1 MKKIHLVVFAILAF
15 TLLFTGCPGPND
27 TELPTGKVE
36 VKLSEDVA
44 NLLADDEKIA
54 VDIFL
59 AAKDD
64 LVVRNVELSKSQSSF
79 TFKLTPG
86 DYKVKVTKTTGFL
99 VELSNSEFTVEVD
112 KTNSLEV
119 TKKKAGILN
128 IKLSD
133 DSLSKL
139 ENDKLLITLKKE
151 YTTIRINY
159 DKNSV
164 NINYYIEP
172 GVYSVEVT
180 PSGNSIIAN
189 CDNSSI
195 TVENDQ
201 KIELPIELVDAGMVQ
216 FESTSF
222 TFPNISIMQDD
233 NNVLEVTSAGS
244 YKLPVG
250 EYKLAI
256 SEDEDEMI
264 DVICDSEEFS
274 IKKGQTETIKLDV
287 EKYSIVQ
294 ILAEDELIESLG
306 AQSAKITFTPEKGDN
321 ITFDFSKDSEKKLK
335 LKEGKYTVA
344 IESPSDGNIRY
355 TILQPSINVVYG
367 ETANIKLLFE
377 KIAKFTLNVN
387 DISKLADSK
396 LFLTIK
402 QDDTVIKQIEI
413 TKDSKLEAI
422 ELKVGTYTISV
433 DNKDDYLDVQY
444 DSEIQLDKDTTFDIN
459 LTQLGTVKVTT
470 TLNGL
475 LGSKTVSLKLTDT
488 NEGIKEV
495 TISEKNMNPELKV
508 PVGTYGIE
516 LSVVDQD
523 EISVSTD
530 INTGKVEYGETFE
543 IPVTIYAGSFIE
555 IGIENNIPN
564 EIEWDIYRRVDN
576 SGNIT
581 ELYVD
586 GIPKAATVIWYDT
599 KAVIPEGNINQYVG
613 ISKEWSFLK
622 DRIENI
628 EVRVYINDVL
638 VGAKK
643 VDKKLW
649 EGAK

>member
-133 DSLSKL
+133 ESLEKL
-139 ENDKLLITLKKE
+139 GDDKLLIKLKKE
-151 YTTIRINY
+151 KTTININFN
-159 DKNSV
+159 KNSV
-164 NINYYIEP
+164 NIDYYIEP
-172 GVYSVEVT
+172 GEYSVEVT
-180 PSGNSIIAN
+180 PSGNSILAN

-250 EYKLAI
+250 KYKLAI

-264 DVICDSEEFS
+264 DVVCDSEEFS
-274 IKKGQTETIKLDV
+274 ITKGKTETIKLDV
-287 EKYSIVQ
+287 EKYSFVQ

-344 IESPSDGNIRY
+344 IESPSDGNVRY

-367 ETANIKLLFE
+367 ETATIKLLFE

>member
-36 VKLSEDVA
+36 VKLSDDVA
-44 NLLADDEKIA
+44 KLLADDEKIA

-99 VELSNSEFTVEVD
+99 VELNNSEFTVEVD

-133 DSLSKL
+133 ESLEKL
-139 ENDKLLITLKKE
+139 GDDKLLIKLKKE
-151 YTTIRINY
+151 KTTININFN
-159 DKNSV
+159 KNSV
-164 NINYYIEP
+164 NIDYYIEP
-172 GVYSVEVT
+172 GEYSVEVT
-180 PSGNSIIAN
+180 PSGNSILAN

-250 EYKLAI
+250 NYKLEI

-264 DVICDSEEFS
+264 KVVSDASDFS
-274 IKKGQTETIKLDV
+274 ITKGQTETIKLDV
-287 EKYSIVQ
+287 QKYSSVQ
-294 ILAEDELIESLG
+294 IVAAEDLISSLG
-306 AQSAKITFTPEKGDN
+306 NQSVKIIFTPKKGDS
-321 ITFDFSKDSEKKLK
+321 ITFDFSKDSGKNLK

-344 IESPSDGNIRY
+344 IESPTDGNVKY
-355 TILQPSINVVYG
+355 TILQSSINVVYG
-367 ETANIKLLFE
+367 ETASINLLFE

-396 LFLTIK
+396 LLLTISQNDGK
-402 QDDTVIKQIEI
+402 VKEIEI
-413 TKDSKLEAI
+413 TKDSKLEPI
-422 ELKVGTYTISV
+422 ELKVGTYNINV
-433 DNKDDYLDVQY
+433 DTEDAYLGVNLDN
-444 DSEIQLDKDTTFDIN
+444 SEIVLDKDTTFNIN
-459 LTQLGTVKVTT
+459 VTQLGTVKITT

-475 LGSKTVSLKLTDT
+475 LGSKTVSLKLRD
-488 NEGIKEV
+488 NNFNYEAI
-495 TISEKNMNPELKV
+495 ISENNLNPELKV
-508 PVGTYGIE
+508 PVGTYNID
-516 LSVVDQD
+516 LFNLDSN
-523 EISVSTD
+523 EISAEVNKTSAV
-530 INTGKVEYGETFE
+530 VEYGKTFD
-543 IPVTIYAGSFIE
+543 ITTTIYAGSFIE
-555 IGIENNIPN
+555 IGIDNKIP
-564 EIEWDIYRRVDN
+564 EDIEWDIYKKVDEKN
-576 SGNIT
+576 AIT

-586 GIPKAATVIWYDT
+586 GIPEAATVIWYDT
-599 KAVIPEGNINQYVG
+599 KATINNGEINQYVG
-613 ISKEWSFLK
+613 RSKEWSFLNDK
-622 DRIENI
+622 IENI

-649 EGAK
+649 EDAK